1 MRELSL
7 HVLDV
12 LQNSVEA
19 GATLVHLVI
28 EEDLAADLFV
38 ITIQDNGRGMD
49 EATLARVFDPF
60 YTTRRT
66 RHVGLG
72 IPLFRAATE
81 RCNGDLLLT
90 SQVGVGTTLRAT
102 FQHSHLDRAP
112 LGDITGTLMSF
123 VLGGG
128 CDLSYEHRIDGRE
141 FSFDTTEIK
150 AELGDVSLL
159 HPAVRKWLGDFIAEG
174 EAALKSLAL

>member
-7 HVLDV
+7 HILDV

-19 GATLVHLVI
+19 GATLVYLVI

-38 ITIQDNGRGMD
+38 ITIRDNGRGMD
-49 EATLARVFDPF
+49 EATVERVFDPF
-60 YTTRRT
+60 YTTRKT
-66 RHVGLG
+66 RHIGLG
-72 IPLFRAATE
+72 LPLFKAATE
-81 RCNGDLLLT
+81 RCNGDLILT
-90 SQVGVGTTLRAT
+90 SQVGVGTMLQAE

-123 VLGGG
+123 ILGGS

-141 FSFDTTEIK
+141 FSFDTAEIK

-159 HPAVRKWLGDFIAEG
+159 HPAVREWLRDFIVEG
-174 EAALKSLAL
+174 EASLTFPSS